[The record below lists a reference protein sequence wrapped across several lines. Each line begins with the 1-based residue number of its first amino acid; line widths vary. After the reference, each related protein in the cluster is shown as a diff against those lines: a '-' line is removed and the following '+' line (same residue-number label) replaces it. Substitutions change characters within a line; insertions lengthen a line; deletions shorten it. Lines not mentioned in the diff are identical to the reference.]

1 MKARSKLGNLIV
13 DYFIYDNNFNEL
25 REFIKDF
32 NIIDNVEEF
41 NDEGEII
48 IDIFGSEGGD
58 DELNTTFP
66 VLVIGNDWFN
76 TMSLEL
82 FRRLYKSI

>member
-1 MKARSKLGNLIV
+1 MKAITKLGNAKV

-25 REFIKDF
+25 REFIKEF
-32 NIIDNVEEF
+32 NIIDDVEEF

-48 IDIFGSEGGD
+48 IDIFGSEGED
-58 DELNTTFP
+58 DELSTTFP
-66 VLVIGNDWFN
+66 VLVIGNGWFN

-82 FRRLYKSI
+82 FRRRYKSI